1 MRREY
6 KMHYAML
13 KGVQGLP
20 LHAQGIPIARKQQI
34 KAAGITPACTGNT
47 FFLSFFCNVRWD
59 YPCMRREY
67 QMTQTAM
74 HPQIGLPLHAQGIL
88 RMNNFLNTATGI
100 TPACAGNTLL
110 IFLSF
115 MSVRDYP
122 CMRREYL
129 TASNCLN
136 DPEGLPLHAQGI
148 LSLSSCR
155 HASDGITPACAGNTT
170 EFDYEAT
177 KSWDYPCMRR
187 EYDAHY
193 CLDKIDTGLPLHAQG
208 IPGITCRK
216 ALECGITPA
225 CAGNT

>member
-47 FFLSFFCNVRWD
+47 FFLSFFCNVRW
-59 YPCMRREY
+59 
-67 QMTQTAM
+67 
-74 HPQIGLPLHAQGIL
+74 
-88 RMNNFLNTATGI
+88 
-100 TPACAGNTLL
+100 
-110 IFLSF
+110 
-115 MSVRDYP
+115 DYP

-187 EYDAHY
+187 EYRHAIFQQLCNAGLPLHAQGIHTFKELVMNAGGITPACAGNTMHITVSTRLTRDYPCMRREYSILNMFHQQVM
-193 CLDKIDTGLPLHAQG
+193 GLPLHAQG
-208 IPGITCRK
+208 IPYRNLCVST
-216 ALECGITPA
+216 
-225 CAGNT
+225 